1 MHYVKSHIGETLLII
16 NYLMAI
22 AAAVTIIL
30 KNTNP
35 TKTLSYLLL
44 LVALPFVG
52 LLVYYF
58 FGREYRKG
66 KLFRKKSLLDQ
77 QQIKAWKEA
86 LVIPSYEFK
95 KIEESFLE
103 DKIKLI
109 KLLYRSEEAPL
120 TLHNKVSL
128 LLNGDKKFQSLF
140 NDIENA
146 QKYIHVEYY
155 IIKDDTI
162 GSQLIAL
169 LCKKA
174 REGVKVRLSYDYVG
188 SSLSSKA
195 IKMLTEAGVEH
206 FPFMPV
212 YFPRF
217 ASKFNYRN
225 HRKIVVIDGVIGYLG
240 GINVSDRY
248 INFTKGV
255 YWRDTHMRIEGE
267 AVGSMQLHFL
277 LNWEFLTDYTFEVQE
292 DYFPKHV
299 PVNKTQ
305 VQIAASGPDSD
316 WANIMEAIF
325 TAINTADDYVYIT
338 TPYFIPNDEIL
349 MAIVTAAKGG
359 VAVKLIIPKKSDS
372 RAAQYATFS
381 YVETLLEAGVEV
393 YLYKKGFV
401 HAKTMVID
409 DVFSTIGTSNMDY
422 RSFHINFE
430 INALVYDV
438 PVAKEM
444 ATIFNEDLKDCEKV
458 TLEAWQQRALSHKL
472 KESFYR
478 LWAPLL

>member
-1 MHYVKSHIGETLLII
+1 MLAL
-16 NYLMAI
+16 
-22 AAAVTIIL
+22 AAAITIIL

-58 FGREYRKG
+58 FGREYRKS
-66 KLFRKKSLLDQ
+66 KLFRKKSLLDEKQ
-77 QQIKAWKEA
+77 VKAWKEA
-86 LVIPSYEFK
+86 LIIPPYEFK
-95 KIEESFLE
+95 KIEEGFLE
-103 DKIKLI
+103 DKVKLV

-120 TLHNKVSL
+120 TLHNKVSI
-128 LLNGDKKFQSLF
+128 LLNGDSKFKSLF
-140 NDIENA
+140 TDINNA
-146 QKYIHVEYY
+146 QKHIHLEYY
-155 IIKDDTI
+155 IINDDAI

-174 REGVKVRLSYDYVG
+174 QEGVKVRLSYDYVG

-195 IKMLTEAGVEH
+195 IKTLTEAGVEH

-248 INFTKGV
+248 VNFTKGV
-255 YWRDTHMRIEGE
+255 YWRDTHIRIEGE

-277 LNWEFLTDYTFEVQE
+277 LNWEFLTNYTFEVKD
-292 DYFPKHV
+292 DYFPRYI

-349 MAIVTAAKGG
+349 MAMVTAAKGG
-359 VAVKLIIPKKSDS
+359 VTVKLIIPKKGDS
-372 RAAQYATFS
+372 KVAQYATFS

-422 RSFHINFE
+422 RSFNINFE

-444 ATIFNEDLKDCEKV
+444 ASIFNEDLKDCERV
-458 TLEAWQQRALSHKL
+458 TLEAWQQRPLSHKL